1 LPRALHRV
9 TNAETRQESIMRRL
23 LAPLLLSALAACAS
37 PQPVPIASF
46 SAPQEMH
53 AAVAAFAQPTPDGR
67 LATLKA
73 QLDAAGL
80 AYEVESFDGE
90 RPPPAA
96 GHNVVVRL
104 GPEDGKEILITAH
117 YDAVV
122 LPGGKLADGA
132 VDNAASVVAMIEAAR
147 RLDGR
152 TKHPVRLILFD
163 QEELGLVGA
172 QAWIEAHGV
181 DNVAAVINAD
191 VNGNG
196 DTLMYGLNN
205 GAQSSFMIDAV
216 KAVCAERAIS
226 CLDFPDY
233 PPSDDR
239 AFSAAGAPVISLGH
253 QPKAEAEKLRAF
265 MLNPPT
271 SASGPIEVPA
281 VLALIH
287 TPNDTIAR
295 VEASTL
301 ALAADT
307 FTALVLKVDGQL
319 D

>member
-1 LPRALHRV
+1 MMLRPFAALMFFGV
-9 TNAETRQESIMRRL
+9 
-23 LAPLLLSALAACAS
+23 AACAS
-37 PQPVPIASF
+37 PSTTPVTPF
-46 SAPQEMH
+46 STPQEMH
-53 AAVAAFAQPTPDGR
+53 AAVAAFAQPTHDGR
-67 LATLKA
+67 LAALKA

-80 AYEVESFDGE
+80 PYEVESFDGE

-104 GPEDGKEILITAH
+104 GPEEGREILITAH

-122 LPGGKLADGA
+122 LRNGKLADGA
-132 VDNAASVVAMIEAAR
+132 VDNAASVVTMIEAAR
-147 RLDGR
+147 RLNGR
-152 TKHPVRLILFD
+152 TKHPIRLILFD

-172 QAWIEAHGV
+172 EAWIAAHGV

-205 GAQSSFMIDAV
+205 GAQSAFMIDAV
-216 KAVCAERAIS
+216 RAVCAERAIS
-226 CLDFPDY
+226 CLDFPEY

-253 QPKAEAEKLRAF
+253 QPRGEAEKMRAF
-265 MLNPPT
+265 LLNPPT
-271 SASGPIEVPA
+271 SAPDPSTIPA
-281 VLALIH
+281 VLTLIH

-307 FTALVLKVDGQL
+307 FTALVLKL
-319 D
+319 DAELP

>member
-1 LPRALHRV
+1 
-9 TNAETRQESIMRRL
+9 MK
-23 LAPLLLSALAACAS
+23 LANIGIAFLALSACAA
-37 PQPVPIASF
+37 PGIAP
-46 SAPQEMH
+46 APQSATPQQLH
-53 AAVAAFAQPTPDGR
+53 AAVAAYAQPTHEGR
-67 LATLKA
+67 LETLKT
-73 QLDAAGL
+73 QLTAAGL
-80 AYEVESFDGE
+80 AYTVESFEGRRSPDKT
-90 RPPPAA
+90 

-104 GPEDGKEILITAH
+104 GPATGKEILITAH

-122 LPGGKLADGA
+122 LKDGKLADGA
-132 VDNAASVVAMIEAAR
+132 VDNAASVVAMIETAR

-172 QAWIEAHGV
+172 QAWIEAHGI

-205 GAQSSFMIDAV
+205 GAQSAFMLDAV
-216 KAVCAERAIS
+216 KAVCAERQLS
-226 CLDFPDY
+226 CLDFPQY

-239 AFSAAGAPVISLGH
+239 AFSAAGAPVVSLGH
-253 QPKAEAEKLRAF
+253 QPKAEAEKMRAF
-265 MLNPPT
+265 LLNPPT
-271 SASGPIEVPA
+271 SAPDPSAIPA

-307 FTALVLKVDGQL
+307 FEALVRRVDAQL
-319 D
+319 AD

>member
-1 LPRALHRV
+1 MHHA
-9 TNAETRQESIMRRL
+9 ARQL
-23 LAPLLLSALAACAS
+23 LAPLLLALAACSTPTGQPAPPTAT
-37 PQPVPIASF
+37 PQQLHDRA
-46 SAPQEMH
+46 
-53 AAVAAFAQPTPDGR
+53 AAFAQPTQDGR
-67 LATLKA
+67 LAALKA

-80 AYEVESFDGE
+80 PWKVEEFDG
-90 RPPPAA
+90 RRAAPAR
-96 GHNVVVRL
+96 GHNVVVST
-104 GPEDGKEILITAH
+104 GPSTGREILLTAH

-122 LPGGKLADGA
+122 LPGGKLADA
-132 VDNAASVVAMIEAAR
+132 IVDNAASVVAMIEATKR
-147 RLDGR
+147 ISGR
-152 TKHPVRLILFD
+152 TRHPVRLLLTD

-172 QAWIEAHGV
+172 HAWIAAHGV
-181 DNVAAVINAD
+181 DNLAAVINAD

-205 GAQSSFMIDAV
+205 GPQSAGLIDAV
-216 KAVCAERAIS
+216 KEVCTKRALS
-226 CLDFPDY
+226 CLDFPEY
-233 PPSDDR
+233 PPSDDV
-239 AFSAAGAPVISLGH
+239 AFAAAGAPVISLGH
-253 QPKAEAEKLRAF
+253 QPKAEAEKMRAF

-271 SASGPIEVPA
+271 SAPDPSTIPA
-281 VLALIH
+281 VLMLIH

>member
-1 LPRALHRV
+1 
-9 TNAETRQESIMRRL
+9 MRLL
-23 LAPLLLSALAACAS
+23 LAPLFLAFAACAS
-37 PQPVPIASF
+37 PSPASVAPF
-46 SAPQEMH
+46 STPQEMH
-53 AAVAAFAQPTPDGR
+53 AAVAAFAQPTHDGR
-67 LATLKA
+67 LEALKS

-80 AYEVESFDGE
+80 AYEVESFDGK

-96 GHNVVVRL
+96 GHNVVVRV
-104 GPEDGKEILITAH
+104 GPKEGKEILITAH

-147 RLDGR
+147 RLNGR

-172 QAWIEAHGV
+172 QAWIKAHGV
-181 DNVAAVINAD
+181 SNVAAVINAD

-205 GAQSSFMIDAV
+205 GAQSAFMIDAV

-226 CLDFPDY
+226 CLDFPEY

-253 QPKAEAEKLRAF
+253 QPKAEAEKMRAF
-265 MLNPPT
+265 LLNPPT
-271 SASGPIEVPA
+271 SAPDPATIPA
-281 VLALIH
+281 VLMLIH

-307 FTALVLKVDGQL
+307 FEALVLKVDGQL
-319 D
+319 P

>member
-1 LPRALHRV
+1 MMPRHVFLL
-9 TNAETRQESIMRRL
+9 L
-23 LAPLLLSALAACAS
+23 LAGATACAS
-37 PQPVPIASF
+37 PAVAPAPVF
-46 SAPQEMH
+46 STPQEMR
-53 AAVAAFAQPTPDGR
+53 AAVAAFAQPTADGR

-104 GPEDGKEILITAH
+104 GPEEGREILITAH

-132 VDNAASVVAMIEAAR
+132 VDNAASVVAMIEVAR
-147 RLDGR
+147 RLEGR

-163 QEELGLVGA
+163 QEELGLIGA
-172 QAWIEAHGV
+172 QAWIKAHGI
-181 DNVAAVINAD
+181 DDVAAVINAD

-205 GAQSSFMIDAV
+205 GPQSAGLVGAV

-226 CLDFPDY
+226 CLDFPEY
-233 PPSDDR
+233 PPSDDV
-239 AFSAAGAPVISLGH
+239 AFAAAGAPVLSLGH

-265 MLNPPT
+265 MLNPPKAAPDPAT
-271 SASGPIEVPA
+271 IPA
-281 VLALIH
+281 VLMLIH

-307 FTALVLKVDGQL
+307 FEALVLKVDAGL
-319 D
+319 E

>member
-1 LPRALHRV
+1 MMLRPFAALMFIGV
-9 TNAETRQESIMRRL
+9 
-23 LAPLLLSALAACAS
+23 AACAS
-37 PQPVPIASF
+37 PAPVPIAPF
-46 SAPQEMH
+46 STPQEMH
-53 AAVAAFAQPTPDGR
+53 AAVAAFAQPTHDGR
-67 LATLKA
+67 LETLKT
-73 QLDAAGL
+73 QLTAAGL
-80 AYEVESFDGE
+80 AYEVEGFDGE

-104 GPEDGKEILITAH
+104 GPEEGREILITAH

-163 QEELGLVGA
+163 QEELGLIGA
-172 QAWIEAHGV
+172 QAWTAAHGI
-181 DNVAAVINAD
+181 DNIAAVINAD

-205 GAQSSFMIDAV
+205 GAQSAFLIDAV
-216 KAVCAERAIS
+216 KAVCAERKLS
-226 CLDFPDY
+226 CLDFPEY

-239 AFSAAGAPVISLGH
+239 AFSAAGAPVVSLGH
-253 QPKAEAEKLRAF
+253 QPRAEAEKMRAF

-271 SASGPIEVPA
+271 SAPDPATIPA
-281 VLALIH
+281 VLMLIH

-301 ALAADT
+301 AMAADT
-307 FTALVLKVDGQL
+307 FEALVLKVDAGL
-319 D
+319 E